1 MGQIGQLQQNPS
13 VFASQIQAEIKTELF
28 VLPAVFHYSREGW
41 RTSSEDAKAGVDFV
55 GNMILMV
62 PEGFILVSDG
72 YLKMWL
78 TLGLKVWDSQ
88 GKVL

>member
-13 VFASQIQAEIKTELF
+13 VFASQIQAEIKTALF
-28 VLPAVFHYSREGW
+28 GLPAVFHYSREGW
-41 RTSSEDAKAGVDFV
+41 KTSSEDAKAGVNFV